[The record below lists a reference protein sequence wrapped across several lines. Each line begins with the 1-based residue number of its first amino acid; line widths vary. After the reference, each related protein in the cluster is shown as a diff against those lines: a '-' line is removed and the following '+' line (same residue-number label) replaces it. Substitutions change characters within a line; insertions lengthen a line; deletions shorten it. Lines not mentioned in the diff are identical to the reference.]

1 MSITIVQD
9 KMWYMISH
17 TCNSQILSQEK
28 TSVESFE
35 EILFQHSS
43 PTLNEY
49 LPLFHS
55 SLRLLKHCLFEGS
68 YHHFG

>member
-1 MSITIVQD
+1 MYITIVQD

-43 PTLNEY
+43 PTLNE
-49 LPLFHS
+49 
-55 SLRLLKHCLFEGS
+55 
-68 YHHFG
+68 